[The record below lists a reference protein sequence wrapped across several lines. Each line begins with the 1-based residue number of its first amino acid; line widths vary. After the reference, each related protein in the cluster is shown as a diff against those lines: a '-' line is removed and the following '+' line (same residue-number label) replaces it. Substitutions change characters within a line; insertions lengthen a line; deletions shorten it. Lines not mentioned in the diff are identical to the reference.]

1 MTYSRQWKVLGV
13 SGSLRRDSYNTEL
26 LRVAADLAPPDV
38 SIDVAD
44 IAAIPLYNADI
55 EGDTGFPEP
64 VERFRAQI
72 DSADGVLIATPEYN
86 WSVTGAL
93 KNAIDWASRRPSPL
107 DRKPAAILGTG
118 GRSGT
123 ARAQRHLRDILA
135 HNEVD
140 VLTEP
145 EVLLPKAGLLFES
158 GTLRDE
164 EARRKVRRLLDAL
177 LLKLRESVAA

>member
-1 MTYSRQWKVLGV
+1 MLGV

-26 LRVAADLAPPDV
+26 LRVAAEMAPPGMA
-38 SIDVAD
+38 IDVAD
-44 IAAIPLYNADI
+44 ISAIPLYNADI
-55 EGDTGFPEP
+55 ERANGFPEP
-64 VERFRAQI
+64 VERFREQI

-107 DRKPAAILGTG
+107 DGKPAAILGTG

-123 ARAQRHLRDILA
+123 ARAQRHLRDILG

-140 VLTEP
+140 VVTEP
-145 EVLLPKAGLLFES
+145 EVLLPKAKLLFES

-164 EARRKVRRLLDAL
+164 KARREVRELLDAL
-177 LLKLRESVAA
+177 ALKLRQSVAA